1 MPKPLDP
8 FSSSPMFD
16 LRGRQSVRATFKLS
30 QKAIDAI
37 GLVSLHMGIKQK
49 SLFDHIIED
58 TGALEDLV
66 QTIRLRQFKKIPR
79 RQKTFVMSRRTID
92 ALSTISRTY
101 DMPRDALVE
110 YAVQKLESVIQHEKI
125 RHAERKKLAAE
136 VMAHFE
142 KGEQVYR
149 SVVKTLGKDDP
160 FCRGKTTTLRML
172 TGYFKPTSGRISV
185 KNLHIPKD
193 TLRIKS
199 LIGYLPES
207 APLYHNM
214 LVYDYLVYVAN
225 LKGIIDP
232 GKQMERFK
240 TLVDLCGL
248 SGIMDKPIATLSKGL
263 KQRVGLAHA
272 MMTDPEILV
281 LDEPTSGLDP
291 NQIAEIR
298 DIIRNIGRKKTII
311 LSTHILSEAE
321 ATCDRIVIIN
331 NGKVVADDTA
341 ASLKQKG
348 MQDSFVRLTL
358 KGPDLKAA
366 QDLLKTI
373 HPALDIRSKTPGEDT
388 LVNLEIRSPEN
399 KDIRSEIFLAVKQTD
414 WIILELAKESQTLE
428 NIFKKLT
435 QKEA

>member
-1 MPKPLDP
+1 LIDVQ
-8 FSSSPMFD
+8 D
-16 LRGRQSVRATFKLS
+16 LTKYYTDFCAV
-30 QKAIDAI
+30 
-37 GLVSLHMGIKQK
+37 
-49 SLFDHIIED
+49 DHINLSVQPGEILGLLGPN
-58 TGALEDLV
+58 GA
-66 QTIRLRQFKKIPR
+66 
-79 RQKTFVMSRRTID
+79 
-92 ALSTISRTY
+92 
-101 DMPRDALVE
+101 
-110 YAVQKLESVIQHEKI
+110 
-125 RHAERKKLAAE
+125 
-136 VMAHFE
+136 
-142 KGEQVYR
+142 
-149 SVVKTLGKDDP
+149 
-160 FCRGKTTTLRML
+160 GKTTTLRML

-214 LVYDYLVYVAN
+214 LVYDYLVYVAK

-240 TLVDLCGL
+240 TLADLCGL
-248 SGIMDKPIATLSKGL
+248 SRIMDKPIATLSKGL

-298 DIIRNIGRKKTII
+298 DIIRNIGREKTII

-331 NGKVVADDTA
+331 NGKVVADDTTA
-341 ASLKQKG
+341 NLKQKG

-358 KGPDLKAA
+358 KGTDLKAA

-373 HPALDIRSKTPGEDT
+373 HPALDIRSTAPTEDT
-388 LVNLEIRSPEN
+388 LVCLEIRNPEN
-399 KDIRSEIFLAVKQTD
+399 KDIRSDIFLAVKQTD
-414 WIILELAKESQTLE
+414 WIILELVRESQTLE